1 MITPGKIT
9 RLLIFVLIMF
19 RVSGAMAV
27 GQEGPHRLW
36 GEISSAYYET
46 DSGSDRSD
54 SSSWINTATIAGS
67 SYIWRPWFAVVNG
80 GLSLSIAENDTSG
93 QPTTT
98 NEFITGNG
106 RLDLFPRS
114 RFPFSAYYIEGRNR
128 FDDTV
133 FRADAENTEYGA
145 TQSYRSLDG
154 SQSYRAEY
162 ENNQSDSDERND
174 FESENL
180 NFSALNR
187 LGQHL
192 FDSEIVFETVDN
204 TTTGQQI
211 DRYGLIVDHSLGDRR
226 NFTIENL
233 LSTFTTENDFFD
245 LNSEVETTQLSS
257 YVSWRPRGNKD
268 LRLTGSLRLAETQ
281 VNDRIRAPVLSQ
293 RFESETESANVSQG
307 LIYQYSNNL
316 QFSESVSA
324 NSTEFDG
331 DQVSTFNESLSAR
344 YLSDSVITDYGDYT
358 WNASTAFNNLHGD
371 IESRQAL
378 NSQFGHA
385 LMKIYARENR
395 YQLQTN
401 LTQSFSYIYLSEDSD
416 EKIVDHSYSMT
427 WSDSSIQTQN
437 TIRFFVSDSR
447 TLNEDEDYFQI
458 LDLQYT
464 GTNRLNRYSQLS
476 GNMSLQFSRQKFERL
491 QSEETSVN
499 GQLSY
504 RRIQVFQVPGLTFFS
519 ELQASRFEF
528 EREQVSQTIDTD
540 TNVLW
545 ENTLLYNIGRLEV
558 SVELDYVKVRDE
570 YDQLFKFEITRSF
583 GDL

>member
-1 MITPGKIT
+1 
-9 RLLIFVLIMF
+9 MF

-27 GQEGPHRLW
+27 GQEGSHRLW
-36 GEISSAYYET
+36 GELSSAYYET
-46 DSGSDRSD
+46 DSGSDRGD
-54 SSSWINTATIAGS
+54 SSSWINTGTLAGS
-67 SYIWRPWFAVVNG
+67 SYIWRPWFALVSG
-80 GLSLSIAENDTSG
+80 GLSLSIAETDTTG

-114 RFPFSAYYIEGRNR
+114 RFPFSAYYSEGRNR

-133 FRADAENTEYGA
+133 FRGDAETTKYGA
-145 TQSYRSLDG
+145 MQSYRSLDG
-154 SQSYRAEY
+154 RHNYLAEY
-162 ENNQSDSDERND
+162 ENNQSDSDDRND
-174 FESENL
+174 FQSENL
-180 NFSALNR
+180 TFSALNR
-187 LGQHL
+187 LGDHL
-192 FDSEIVFETVDN
+192 LDSEIVLETVDN
-204 TTTGQQI
+204 TTTGQEI

-226 NFTIENL
+226 DFTIENL

-245 LNSEVETTQLSS
+245 FDSEVETTQLSS
-257 YVSWRPRGNKD
+257 NVFWRPGGSRD
-268 LRLTGSLRLAETQ
+268 LRLTGSLRLNETQ

-293 RFESETESANVSQG
+293 RFERKTTSTNVSQG

-324 NSTEFDG
+324 TSTEFDG
-331 DQVSTFNESLSAR
+331 DQVSTFNEFLNAR
-344 YLSDSVITDYGDYT
+344 YISDPVITDYGDYA
-358 WNASTAFNNLHGD
+358 WNASTAFSNFHGD

-378 NSQFGHA
+378 SNQFGHS
-385 LMKIYARENR
+385 LTKTYARENR
-395 YQLQTN
+395 YQLQTSLN
-401 LTQSFSYIYLSEDSD
+401 QSFSYIYLTENSD
-416 EKIVDHSYSMT
+416 EKVVDHSYSMT
-427 WSDSSIQTQN
+427 WSDASIQTQN
-437 TIRFFVSDSR
+437 TIRFFISDSR
-447 TLNEDEDYFQI
+447 TLNEDEDYFQVA
-458 LDLQYT
+458 DLQYT
-464 GTNRLNRYSQLS
+464 GTNRLSRYSQLS

-519 ELQASRFEF
+519 ELQASRLEF

>member
-1 MITPGKIT
+1 
-9 RLLIFVLIMF
+9 MF

-27 GQEGPHRLW
+27 GQEGSHRLW
-36 GEISSAYYET
+36 GELSSAYYET
-46 DSGSDRSD
+46 DSGSDRGD
-54 SSSWINTATIAGS
+54 SSSWINTGTLAGS
-67 SYIWRPWFAVVNG
+67 SYIWRPWFALVSG
-80 GLSLSIAENDTSG
+80 GLSLSIAETDTTG

-114 RFPFSAYYIEGRNR
+114 RFPFSAYYSEGRNR

-133 FRADAENTEYGA
+133 FRGDAETTKYGA
-145 TQSYRSLDG
+145 MQSYRSLDG
-154 SQSYRAEY
+154 RHNYLAEY
-162 ENNQSDSDERND
+162 ENNQSDSDDRND

-180 NFSALNR
+180 TFSALNR
-187 LGQHL
+187 LGDHL
-192 FDSEIVFETVDN
+192 LDSEIVLETVDN
-204 TTTGQQI
+204 TTTGQEI

-226 NFTIENL
+226 DFTIENL

-245 LNSEVETTQLSS
+245 FDSEVETTQLSS
-257 YVSWRPRGNKD
+257 NVFWRPGGSRD
-268 LRLTGSLRLAETQ
+268 LRLTGSLRLNETQ

-293 RFESETESANVSQG
+293 RFERKTTSTNVSQG

-324 NSTEFDG
+324 TSTEFDG
-331 DQVSTFNESLSAR
+331 DQVSTFNEFLNAR
-344 YLSDSVITDYGDYT
+344 YISDPVITDYGDYA
-358 WNASTAFNNLHGD
+358 WNASTAFSNFHGD

-378 NSQFGHA
+378 SNQFGHS
-385 LMKIYARENR
+385 LTKTYARENR
-395 YQLQTN
+395 YQLQTSLN
-401 LTQSFSYIYLSEDSD
+401 QSFSYIYLTENSD
-416 EKIVDHSYSMT
+416 EKVVDHSYSMT
-427 WSDSSIQTQN
+427 WSDASIQTQN
-437 TIRFFVSDSR
+437 TIRFLISDSR
-447 TLNEDEDYFQI
+447 TLNEDEDYFQVA
-458 LDLQYT
+458 DLQYT
-464 GTNRLNRYSQLS
+464 GTNRLSRYSQLS

-519 ELQASRFEF
+519 ELQASRLEF

>member
-1 MITPGKIT
+1 
-9 RLLIFVLIMF
+9 
-19 RVSGAMAV
+19 MAV
-27 GQEGPHRLW
+27 GQEGSHRLW
-36 GEISSAYYET
+36 GELSSAYYET
-46 DSGSDRSD
+46 DSGSDRGD
-54 SSSWINTATIAGS
+54 SSSWINTGTLAGS
-67 SYIWRPWFAVVNG
+67 SYIWRPWFALVSG
-80 GLSLSIAENDTSG
+80 GLSLSIAETDTTG

-114 RFPFSAYYIEGRNR
+114 RFPFSAYYSEGRNR

-133 FRADAENTEYGA
+133 FRGDAETTKYGA
-145 TQSYRSLDG
+145 MQSYRSLDG
-154 SQSYRAEY
+154 RHNYLAEY
-162 ENNQSDSDERND
+162 ENNQSDSDDRND
-174 FESENL
+174 FQSENL
-180 NFSALNR
+180 TFSALNR
-187 LGQHL
+187 LGDHL
-192 FDSEIVFETVDN
+192 LDSEIVLETVDN
-204 TTTGQQI
+204 TTTGQEI

-226 NFTIENL
+226 DFTIENL

-245 LNSEVETTQLSS
+245 FDSEVETTQLSS
-257 YVSWRPRGNKD
+257 NVFWRPGGSRD
-268 LRLTGSLRLAETQ
+268 LRLTGSLRLNETQ
-281 VNDRIRAPVLSQ
+281 VNDRIRGPVLSQ
-293 RFESETESANVSQG
+293 RFERKTTSTNVSQG

-324 NSTEFDG
+324 TSTEFDG
-331 DQVSTFNESLSAR
+331 DQVSTFNEFLNAR
-344 YLSDSVITDYGDYT
+344 YISDPVITDYGDYA
-358 WNASTAFNNLHGD
+358 WNASTAFSNFHGD

-378 NSQFGHA
+378 SNQFGHS
-385 LMKIYARENR
+385 LTKTYARENR
-395 YQLQTN
+395 YQLQTSLN
-401 LTQSFSYIYLSEDSD
+401 QSFSYIYLTENSD
-416 EKIVDHSYSMT
+416 EKVVDHSYSMT
-427 WSDSSIQTQN
+427 WSDASIQTQN
-437 TIRFFVSDSR
+437 TIRFFISDSR
-447 TLNEDEDYFQI
+447 TLNEDEDYFQVA
-458 LDLQYT
+458 DLQYT
-464 GTNRLNRYSQLS
+464 GTNRLSRYSQLS

-519 ELQASRFEF
+519 ELQASRLEF

>member
-1 MITPGKIT
+1 
-9 RLLIFVLIMF
+9 MF

-27 GQEGPHRLW
+27 GQEGSHRLW
-36 GEISSAYYET
+36 GELSSAYYET
-46 DSGSDRSD
+46 DSGSDRGD
-54 SSSWINTATIAGS
+54 SSSWINTGTLAGS
-67 SYIWRPWFAVVNG
+67 SYIWRPWFALVSG
-80 GLSLSIAENDTSG
+80 GLSLSIAETDTTG

-114 RFPFSAYYIEGRNR
+114 RFPFSAYYSEGRNR

-133 FRADAENTEYGA
+133 FRGDAETTKYGA
-145 TQSYRSLDG
+145 MQSYRSLDG
-154 SQSYRAEY
+154 RHNYLAEY
-162 ENNQSDSDERND
+162 ENNQSDSDDRND
-174 FESENL
+174 FQSENL
-180 NFSALNR
+180 TFSALNR
-187 LGQHL
+187 LGDHL
-192 FDSEIVFETVDN
+192 LDSEIVLETVDN
-204 TTTGQQI
+204 TTTGQEI

-226 NFTIENL
+226 DFTIENL

-245 LNSEVETTQLSS
+245 FDSEVETTQLSS
-257 YVSWRPRGNKD
+257 NVFWRPGGSRD
-268 LRLTGSLRLAETQ
+268 LRLTGSLRLNETQ

-293 RFESETESANVSQG
+293 RFERKTTSTNVSQG

-324 NSTEFDG
+324 TSTEFDG
-331 DQVSTFNESLSAR
+331 DQVSTFNEFLNAR
-344 YLSDSVITDYGDYT
+344 YISDPVITDYGDYA
-358 WNASTAFNNLHGD
+358 WNASTAFSNFHGD

-378 NSQFGHA
+378 SNQFGHS
-385 LMKIYARENR
+385 LTKTYARENR
-395 YQLQTN
+395 YQLQTSLN
-401 LTQSFSYIYLSEDSD
+401 QSFSYIYLTENSD
-416 EKIVDHSYSMT
+416 EKVVDHSYSMT
-427 WSDSSIQTQN
+427 WSDASIQTQN
-437 TIRFFVSDSR
+437 TIRFFISDSR
-447 TLNEDEDYFQI
+447 TLNEDEDYFQVA
-458 LDLQYT
+458 DLQYT
-464 GTNRLNRYSQLS
+464 GTNRLSRYSQLS

-519 ELQASRFEF
+519 ELQASRLEF

-558 SVELDYVKVRDE
+558 SVELVYVKVRDE

>member
-1 MITPGKIT
+1 
-9 RLLIFVLIMF
+9 
-19 RVSGAMAV
+19 MAV
-27 GQEGPHRLW
+27 GQEGSHRLW
-36 GEISSAYYET
+36 GELSSAYYET
-46 DSGSDRSD
+46 DSGSDRGD
-54 SSSWINTATIAGS
+54 SSSWINTGTLAGS
-67 SYIWRPWFAVVNG
+67 SYIWRPWFALVSG
-80 GLSLSIAENDTSG
+80 GLSLSIAETDTTG

-114 RFPFSAYYIEGRNR
+114 RFPFSAYYSEGRNR

-133 FRADAENTEYGA
+133 FRGDAETTKYGA
-145 TQSYRSLDG
+145 MQSYRSLDG
-154 SQSYRAEY
+154 RHNYLAEY
-162 ENNQSDSDERND
+162 ENNQSDSDDRND

-180 NFSALNR
+180 TFSALNR
-187 LGQHL
+187 LGDHL
-192 FDSEIVFETVDN
+192 LDSEIVLETVDN
-204 TTTGQQI
+204 TTTGQEI

-226 NFTIENL
+226 DFTIENL

-245 LNSEVETTQLSS
+245 FDSEVETTQLSS
-257 YVSWRPRGNKD
+257 NVFWRPGGSRD
-268 LRLTGSLRLAETQ
+268 LRLTGSLRLNETQ

-293 RFESETESANVSQG
+293 RFERKTTSTNVSQG

-324 NSTEFDG
+324 TSTEFDG
-331 DQVSTFNESLSAR
+331 DQVSTFNEFLNAR
-344 YLSDSVITDYGDYT
+344 YISDPVITDYGDYA
-358 WNASTAFNNLHGD
+358 WNASTAFSNFHGD

-378 NSQFGHA
+378 SNQFGHS
-385 LMKIYARENR
+385 LTKTYARENR
-395 YQLQTN
+395 YQLQTSLN
-401 LTQSFSYIYLSEDSD
+401 QSFSYIYLTENSD
-416 EKIVDHSYSMT
+416 EKVVDHSYSMT
-427 WSDSSIQTQN
+427 WSDASIQTQN
-437 TIRFFVSDSR
+437 TIRFFISDSR
-447 TLNEDEDYFQI
+447 TLNEDEDYFQVA
-458 LDLQYT
+458 DLQYT
-464 GTNRLNRYSQLS
+464 GTNRLSRYSQLS

-519 ELQASRFEF
+519 ELQASRLEF

>member
-1 MITPGKIT
+1 
-9 RLLIFVLIMF
+9 MF

-27 GQEGPHRLW
+27 GQEGSHRLW
-36 GEISSAYYET
+36 GELSSAYYET
-46 DSGSDRSD
+46 DSGSDRGD
-54 SSSWINTATIAGS
+54 SSSWINTGTLAGS
-67 SYIWRPWFAVVNG
+67 SYIWRPWFALVSG
-80 GLSLSIAENDTSG
+80 GLSLSIAETDTTG

-114 RFPFSAYYIEGRNR
+114 RFPFSAYYSEGRNR

-133 FRADAENTEYGA
+133 FRGDAETTKYGA
-145 TQSYRSLDG
+145 MQSYRSLDG
-154 SQSYRAEY
+154 RHNYLAEY
-162 ENNQSDSDERND
+162 ENNQSDSDDRND
-174 FESENL
+174 FQSENL
-180 NFSALNR
+180 TFSALNR
-187 LGQHL
+187 LGDHL
-192 FDSEIVFETVDN
+192 LDSEIVLETVDN
-204 TTTGQQI
+204 TTTGQEI

-226 NFTIENL
+226 DFTIENL

-245 LNSEVETTQLSS
+245 FDSEVETTQLSS
-257 YVSWRPRGNKD
+257 NVFWRPGGSRD
-268 LRLTGSLRLAETQ
+268 LRLTGSLRLNETQ
-281 VNDRIRAPVLSQ
+281 VNDRIRGPVLSQ
-293 RFESETESANVSQG
+293 RFERKTTSTNVSQG

-324 NSTEFDG
+324 TSTEFDG
-331 DQVSTFNESLSAR
+331 DQVSTFNEFLNAR
-344 YLSDSVITDYGDYT
+344 YISDPVITDYGDYA
-358 WNASTAFNNLHGD
+358 WNASTAFSNFHGD

-378 NSQFGHA
+378 SNQFGHS
-385 LMKIYARENR
+385 LTKTYARENR
-395 YQLQTN
+395 YQLQTSLN
-401 LTQSFSYIYLSEDSD
+401 QSFSYIYLTENSD
-416 EKIVDHSYSMT
+416 EKVVDHSYSMT
-427 WSDSSIQTQN
+427 WSDASIQTQN
-437 TIRFFVSDSR
+437 TIRFFISDSR
-447 TLNEDEDYFQI
+447 TLNEDEDYFQVA
-458 LDLQYT
+458 DLQYT
-464 GTNRLNRYSQLS
+464 GTNRLSRYSQLS

-519 ELQASRFEF
+519 ELQASRLEF